1 MEVEST
7 KKQSLN
13 LPRLPVPPQGHINI
27 RDWDRT
33 STTLPPTGFKPVLSA
48 YFNTRI
54 WHGVLYWLSPF
65 TKGNDPLRQSHV
77 RVTTLLFCLYFQKSF
92 HSSNNAP
99 IYAMYTYINH
109 CKESSMTI
117 FLIIGLQYPW
127 RRNLD
132 SDPGTTLRCLRF
144 SRPLHS
150 TTLPLRHNN
159 EFLVPQKSF
168 ARLETQ
174 MEREGIEPKN
184 HNLGYEP
191 SALTSCAIVP

>member
-1 MEVEST
+1 M
-7 KKQSLN
+7 
-13 LPRLPVPPQGHINI
+13 
-27 RDWDRT
+27 
-33 STTLPPTGFKPVLSA
+33 PPTGFKPVLSA
-48 YFNTRI
+48 CSNTRT

-65 TKGNDPLRQSHV
+65 TQRNDLWQPVACCRY
-77 RVTTLLFCLYFQKSF
+77 TTAFLLVLSESF

-109 CKESSMTI
+109 CKESGMTI

-127 RRNLD
+127 RRNWD